1 MPGSFGTLHS
11 EVTLIEW
18 EEEWRGE
25 WHVPSRC
32 CTTVTQMGTHAHEC
46 TWTMHTL
53 FKYTCVS
60 LHTYT
65 IYWCM
70 YAYLRAHT
78 PFLQY
83 TNFYIFATTHLQCSS
98 NPRDSQE
105 PLISISNVFVSIL
118 PAYISSVYYFRL
130 IRKLCLACF
139 GAYGNCMCCVSVS
152 GAQNTKKKEKKLY
165 IKHFTCI
172 HLECSLLYFHF
183 SGFFFFYAYSGFSLK
198 KGVKWASSTRPL
210 GAGENQHSHNRPN
223 SSTAWMDSVCSLWT
237 ESLWES
243 YFLDPAGCPITLS
256 DHLRRSSAQPNP
268 VQLLFPFSFSCADIF
283 ILLLKLLRAHY
294 LRGRNVALI
303 VWWLQCLGPFFSVCN
318 LPTLASCSERYDS
331 SSTWTMSPLFRAPS
345 TQSRL

>member
-1 MPGSFGTLHS
+1 MRLYNKILYLISFVCLYQVKERCAVCLPFWWEDAWLLWDVAQWGDLDRMRGGVKGRVARPQQVLHNCD
-11 EVTLIEW
+11 TD
-18 EEEWRGE
+18 G
-25 WHVPSRC
+25 
-32 CTTVTQMGTHAHEC
+32 HAREC

-60 LHTYT
+60 MHTYT

-152 GAQNTKKKEKKLY
+152 GAQNTKKKRKKAVHQTLY
-165 IKHFTCI
+165 MHPSRM
-172 HLECSLLYFHF
+172 LSALF
-183 SGFFFFYAYSGFSLK
+183 SFLWVFFFTLTVASLWK
-198 KGVKWASSTRPL
+198 REWNEHPQQDLWELEKISTRTTDQTVAQLGWILFALYERSRCGRVTFLTRLAAPL
-210 GAGENQHSHNRPN
+210 LCLTICVA
-223 SSTAWMDSVCSLWT
+223 
-237 ESLWES
+237 
-243 YFLDPAGCPITLS
+243 
-256 DHLRRSSAQPNP
+256 AQPNP
-268 VQLLFPFSFSCADIF
+268 IRFSSFSHSPF
-283 ILLLKLLRAHY
+283 H
-294 LRGRNVALI
+294 ALTF
-303 VWWLQCLGPFFSVCN
+303 L
-318 LPTLASCSERYDS
+318 S
-331 SSTWTMSPLFRAPS
+331 SY
-345 TQSRL
+345 

>member
-1 MPGSFGTLHS
+1 MLCVCRSGGRMPGSFGTLHS

-32 CTTVTQMGTHAHEC
+32 CTTVTQMGTHAREC
-46 TWTMHTL
+46 TWNMHTL

-60 LHTYT
+60 MHTYT
-65 IYWCM
+65 VYWCM

-152 GAQNTKKKEKKLY
+152 GAQKTKKKSC
-165 IKHFTCI
+165 T
-172 HLECSLLYFHF
+172 S
-183 SGFFFFYAYSGFSLK
+183 
-198 KGVKWASSTRPL
+198 
-210 GAGENQHSHNRPN
+210 N
-223 SSTAWMDSVCSLWT
+223 
-237 ESLWES
+237 
-243 YFLDPAGCPITLS
+243 TLHVS
-256 DHLRRSSAQPNP
+256 
-268 VQLLFPFSFSCADIF
+268 I
-283 ILLLKLLRAHY
+283 
-294 LRGRNVALI
+294 
-303 VWWLQCLGPFFSVCN
+303 
-318 LPTLASCSERYDS
+318 
-331 SSTWTMSPLFRAPS
+331 
-345 TQSRL
+345 

>member
-1 MPGSFGTLHS
+1 MYLCLFYQRTSHLYTILDWLENYAWLVLEHMVTVCAVFQSQEHKRLKKKKAVHQTLY
-11 EVTLIEW
+11 TY
-18 EEEWRGE
+18 
-25 WHVPSRC
+25 PSR
-32 CTTVTQMGTHAHEC
+32 MLSA
-46 TWTMHTL
+46 L
-53 FKYTCVS
+53 FS
-60 LHTYT
+60 
-65 IYWCM
+65 
-70 YAYLRAHT
+70 
-78 PFLQY
+78 FLW
-83 TNFYIFATTHLQCSS
+83 
-98 NPRDSQE
+98 
-105 PLISISNVFVSIL
+105 V
-118 PAYISSVYYFRL
+118 
-130 IRKLCLACF
+130 
-139 GAYGNCMCCVSVS
+139 
-152 GAQNTKKKEKKLY
+152 
-165 IKHFTCI
+165 
-172 HLECSLLYFHF
+172 
-183 SGFFFFYAYSGFSLK
+183 FFFYAYSGFSLK